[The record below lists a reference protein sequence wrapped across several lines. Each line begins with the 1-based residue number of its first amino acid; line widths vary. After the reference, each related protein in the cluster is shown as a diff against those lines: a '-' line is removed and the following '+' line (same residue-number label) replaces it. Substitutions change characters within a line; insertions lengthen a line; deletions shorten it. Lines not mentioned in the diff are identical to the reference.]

1 MQQAHKLS
9 QQRLSFRQ
17 RYFMVAT
24 GMPIRIQLN
33 IRGNKHTSIVTLNRY
48 YRNGE
53 LVVAIGTHKG
63 NHLFHRGINTNLLQ
77 RMFQQTQP
85 IFLVAIRSSFRN
97 PL

>member
-63 NHLFHRGINTNLLQ
+63 THLFHRGINTLTSCNECFN
-77 RMFQQTQP
+77 R
-85 IFLVAIRSSFRN
+85 RN
-97 PL
+97 PHFLWP

>member
-53 LVVAIGTHKG
+53 LVVAIGTY
-63 NHLFHRGINTNLLQ
+63 
-77 RMFQQTQP
+77 P
-85 IFLVAIRSSFRN
+85 
-97 PL
+97 